1 MQVRLMFGQV
11 LRRKLRIFLCFLS
24 LLQIHDDVNRGG
36 KLSDAYH
43 RMSQLGII
51 QKVRLANDSMIR
63 NHFERR
69 VGMVRDDGKR
79 SLIKKVILFGL
90 PVAFD
95 VVYGTRNRAL

>member
-1 MQVRLMFGQV
+1 
-11 LRRKLRIFLCFLS
+11 
-24 LLQIHDDVNRGG
+24 
-36 KLSDAYH
+36 
-43 RMSQLGII
+43 MSQLGII